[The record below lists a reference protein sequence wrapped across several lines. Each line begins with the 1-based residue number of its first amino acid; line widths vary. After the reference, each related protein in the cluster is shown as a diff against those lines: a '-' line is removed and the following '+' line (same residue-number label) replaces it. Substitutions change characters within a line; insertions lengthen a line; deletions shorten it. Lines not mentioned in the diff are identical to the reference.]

1 MPTPQALGP
10 TRIFLVDDHKIVRD
24 GIRALLIGSL
34 SFKVAATANNAIEF
48 FSQLD
53 EIKPDICVLD
63 IQLPGASGI
72 EVAEILKRDHPKIK
86 ILILTALKENA
97 PVKQCRDLG
106 VEGMIS
112 KDSGKE
118 TYLEALEALK
128 AGRTFYA
135 GQFTEL
141 LLKAAQGKSDKL
153 ALLSDREVDF
163 VKAFA
168 KGLSHKEIA
177 DDLHIS
183 PRTVEVHK
191 KNCMD
196 KLGCN
201 NDVDLIKFAI
211 REGLSSL

>member
-1 MPTPQALGP
+1 MNPVK
-10 TRIFLVDDHKIVRD
+10 IFLVDDHKLVRD
-24 GIRALLIGSL
+24 GIRAMLLSNI
-34 SFKVAATANNAIEF
+34 SFKVAGTAGTAAEL
-48 FSQLD
+48 FSQLN
-53 EIKPDICVLD
+53 EVQPDICVLD
-63 IQLPGASGI
+63 IQLPGKNG
-72 EVAEILKRDHPKIK
+72 VEISRQLKDQYPQIK
-86 ILILTALKENA
+86 ILILTAMKDDA
-97 PVKQCRDLG
+97 PVKECRNIG

-141 LLKAAQGKSDKL
+141 LLKATQGKSDKL
-153 ALLSDREVDF
+153 KMLSERELDF

-177 DDLHIS
+177 DHLHIS

-191 KNCMD
+191 KNVMD
-196 KLGCN
+196 KLQLR
-201 NDVDLIKFAI
+201 NDVDLVKFAI
-211 REGLSSL
+211 KEGLTLI

>member
-1 MPTPQALGP
+1 MSQPVK
-10 TRIFLVDDHKIVRD
+10 IFLVDDHKLIRD
-24 GIRALLIGSL
+24 GIRAMLLGNL
-34 SFKVAATANNAIEF
+34 SFKVVATASSGEELFNQVEEV
-48 FSQLD
+48 Q
-53 EIKPDICVLD
+53 PDICVLD
-63 IQLPGASGI
+63 IQLPGMSGVEI
-72 EVAEILKRDHPKIK
+72 AEILKVKYASIK
-86 ILILTALKENA
+86 ILVLTAMKENA
-97 PVKQCRDLG
+97 PVKQCRAIG

-112 KDSGKE
+112 KDSGKD

-141 LLKAAQGKSDKL
+141 LLKAVQGKSDQL

-163 VKAFA
+163 IKAFA

-177 DDLHIS
+177 DYLNIS

-196 KLGCN
+196 KLN
-201 NDVDLIKFAI
+201 FKNDVDLIKFAI
-211 REGLSSL
+211 KEELTTI

>member
-1 MPTPQALGP
+1 MNQPL
-10 TRIFLVDDHKIVRD
+10 RVFLVDDHKLIRD
-24 GIRALLIGSL
+24 GIRAMLLGNL
-34 SFKVAATANNAIEF
+34 SFKVVGTAGNAEDF
-48 FSQLD
+48 FSQLA
-53 EIKPDICVLD
+53 EAAPDICVLD
-63 IQLPGASGI
+63 IQLPGKNGVEI
-72 EVAEILKRDHPKIK
+72 AEELKRKHPQIK
-86 ILILTALKENA
+86 ILVLTALKEDA
-97 PVKQCRDLG
+97 PVKLCRDVG

-112 KDSGKE
+112 KDSGKD

-141 LLKAAQGKSDKL
+141 LLKASQGKSDKL
-153 ALLSDREVDF
+153 ASLSDRELDF

-177 DDLHIS
+177 DTLNIS

-196 KLGCN
+196 KLGFK

-211 REGLSSL
+211 KEGLTSI